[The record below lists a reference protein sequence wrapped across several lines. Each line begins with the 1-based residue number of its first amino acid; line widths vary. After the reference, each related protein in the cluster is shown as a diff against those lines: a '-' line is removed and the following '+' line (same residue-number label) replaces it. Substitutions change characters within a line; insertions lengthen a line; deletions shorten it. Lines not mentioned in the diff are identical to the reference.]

1 MKKTVKGVVYDTAD
15 MSVVN
20 RAAHGS
26 FGDPVGYEEILYVS
40 NDGLYF
46 LYTNGG
52 EQSPYTSE
60 KLTKLSKKKAD
71 EWKQANA

>member
-26 FGDPVGYEEILYVS
+26 FGDPAGYEEILYVS